1 MPPPPARFR
10 LRQVSQ
16 RLAGGEIVRERDL
29 GPGPVTIGRATDCDI
44 EIPDLAV
51 ALRHLM
57 LAAGAGGEVVLS
69 PEAPVLVD
77 GHPASPGPLPLAEPR
92 TIALGSYRLTIARDA
107 AEAGAILLT
116 LEQAPVDR
124 ALPDRLTPPVA
135 GRRTAA
141 WVLGLV
147 VLLAF
152 LAWPIAGFLA
162 RPLPP
167 TAATARALAAEP
179 HFARAGPRSDRA
191 WLSGPMSSAHARLVA
206 DCKACHQAPFES
218 VTDSTCRSCHEDAH
232 DHARPDRLLAVLAE
246 PPGPVAA
253 ARAMAGLPPG
263 RCTVCHTEHE
273 GPKLLSN
280 PETSGCAGCHRD
292 LSHRL
297 SDTPLRDAG
306 DWREDHPEFR
316 PFVVAGFEGPRP
328 LLRQVP
334 LDRRPEDRNG
344 LRFSHAQHLSAA
356 NAVARMAQRLQ
367 AYGRPLGCADCHR
380 PEKTG
385 PGFLPVAM
393 ERDCGA
399 CHSLAVADASGRI
412 VELPH
417 GKPAEVVATLAGLG
431 PPVAPRPTVAGAAR
445 ALPGAGP
452 ASPGLAPAA
461 DLRAA
466 APFLP
471 GGVCRDC
478 HEVQRDSA
486 QGRLTFAIAPVH
498 LIGRFYQRSQFPHGQ
513 HKTVRCATCHAA
525 GTSEQAEDLLLP
537 AIATCRQ
544 CHGNADWAARH
555 PETKASGACA
565 TCHWFHPDARAPG
578 PDARGIVRTARGAVA
593 DAGRRAG

>member
-1 MPPPPARFR
+1 MSPPPARFR

-51 ALRHLM
+51 ALRHLA
-57 LAAGAGGEVVLS
+57 LAAGADGAVMLS

-77 GHPASPGPLPLAEPR
+77 GHPASPGPLSLAEPR
-92 TIALGSYRLTIARDA
+92 TVALGSYRLTIARDA

-116 LEQAPVDR
+116 LEQARVDR

-135 GRRTAA
+135 GRRVVA

-152 LAWPIAGFLA
+152 LALPVAGFLA

-179 HFARAGPRSDRA
+179 HFARVGPRSDRA
-191 WLSGPMSSAHARLVA
+191 WLSGPMSSAHVRLVA

-218 VTDSTCRSCHEDAH
+218 VTDSTCRSCHDRAH

-246 PPGPVAA
+246 PPRPVAA

-273 GPKLLSN
+273 GRTLLSN
-280 PETSGCAGCHRD
+280 PATSDCAGCHRD
-292 LSHRL
+292 LSARL
-297 SDTPLRDAG
+297 ADTPLRDAG
-306 DWREDHPEFR
+306 DWRTDHPEFR
-316 PFVVAGFEGPRP
+316 PLVVAGFAGARP

-356 NAVARMAQRLQ
+356 NAVARMAQRLPG
-367 AYGRPLGCADCHR
+367 YGRPLGCADCHR
-380 PEKTG
+380 PEKAG

-399 CHSLAVADASGRI
+399 CHSLEVADASGRI

-417 GKPAEVVATLAGLG
+417 GRPADVVATLLTLRA
-431 PPVAPRPTVAGAAR
+431 PPAPRPAVAGVAR
-445 ALPGAGP
+445 ALPGAGT

-466 APFLP
+466 APFRP

-478 HEVQRDSA
+478 HAVQSDPA
-486 QGRLTFAIAPVH
+486 QGGLAFAIAPVH
-498 LIGRFYQRSQFPHGQ
+498 LIGRFYQRSQFPHGK
-513 HKTVRCATCHAA
+513 HEKVRCTACHAA
-525 GTSEQAEDLLLP
+525 TTSERAQDLLLP
-537 AIATCRQ
+537 AIASCRA

-555 PETKASGACA
+555 PETKASGDCA
-565 TCHWFHPDARAPG
+565 TCHWFHPDAPAPASAG
-578 PDARGIVRTARGAVA
+578 LAHVGTVR
-593 DAGRRAG
+593 DAGG